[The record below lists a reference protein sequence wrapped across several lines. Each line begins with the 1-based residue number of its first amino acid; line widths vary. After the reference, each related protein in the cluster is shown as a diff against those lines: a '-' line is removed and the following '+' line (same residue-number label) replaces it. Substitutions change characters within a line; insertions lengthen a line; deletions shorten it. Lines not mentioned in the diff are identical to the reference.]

1 MDVSVMAQEGKSSP
15 HNGQQ
20 ALFPRA
26 LTAFEKSA
34 LVWLLPEDKPGYNEY
49 RKFISM
55 WKVVGEGRRGAGNY
69 ILAEPGTTADTES
82 PLPQV
87 LAYGMIETDR
97 ADISVTLREVFEN
110 QLEFEIVNVKGETIP
125 ERFSEK
131 RRWNFSLWTPA
142 QPCPICSRL
151 PREVTMRREN
161 GTDVTL
167 AVCVNDR
174 RLWVCDAEDGV
185 NHLIPVTNFHN
196 ALMLYKNIRDPERA
210 LAADNFF
217 KDIQTFS
224 DVDLTAAFVH
234 YNKLRKKVDL
244 GTVLFPETKKTLL
257 KRVVSLFKK

>member
-1 MDVSVMAQEGKSSP
+1 MDVSIMAQEGGRSP

-26 LTAFEKSA
+26 LTPFERA
-34 LVWLLPEDKPGYNEY
+34 TLLWLLPENKRGYNEY
-49 RKFISM
+49 RKYISL
-55 WKVVGEGRRGAGNY
+55 WKVVGEGRRGSGNY
-69 ILAEPGTTADTES
+69 ILADPSTIADTES

-87 LAYGMIETDR
+87 LAYGMIEADR
-97 ADISVTLREVFEN
+97 ADISVTLRELFEN

-125 ERFSEK
+125 EHFIEK
-131 RRWNFSLWTPA
+131 RRWNFSQWTPK
-142 QPCPICSRL
+142 QPCPICQRP
-151 PREVTMRREN
+151 PREVTIRREN
-161 GTDVTL
+161 GSDATL

-174 RLWVCDAEDGV
+174 RLWICDAQDGV

-217 KDIQTFS
+217 KDLHMFS
-224 DVDLTAAFVH
+224 DADLTAAFVH

-244 GTVLFPETKKTLL
+244 GTVLFPKTKMTLL
-257 KRVVSLFKK
+257 ERFASLLRK